1 MVFAVFVFG
10 NKPGT
15 SINIVNQDS
24 IRPIGSSIWKKIEK
38 QYYALSDKK

>member
-10 NKPGT
+10 DKPGT

-24 IRPIGSSIWKKIEK
+24 IGPIGSSIWKKIEK
-38 QYYALSDKK
+38 QHCALSDKK